1 MGERALDW
9 VASADRGA
17 LADAGWAVV
26 AFDELLRGARDT
38 GSGARAPRTSLA
50 NPAQAW
56 LHRLVATPRMA
67 VVGVRLTTLPELRVL
82 HGHVLEPASTSGIR
96 LLVQSEQRLRTL
108 VEEDFVDPGFGY
120 AYTLERALATAM
132 RLFVGRGEP
141 PAPRAC
147 GSPREDLDV
156 EQRRAVAAH
165 DGVVQVIA
173 PAGSGKTTVLVER
186 VRELHRR
193 GVAPGQILC
202 ATFNKAAAT
211 ELQQRLELAGVGGV
225 RARTFHGLGLWLLV
239 EEGVVDGAATRSPTL
254 NQWKRLCA
262 LAARDE
268 GTWIEPIQARAAVSD
283 AKLGLLATA
292 AEYRAHVA
300 RLENG
305 AVLARIYELYEE
317 MQRAS
322 GAIDFDD
329 HVMLAVRALRDDG
342 ALRARWQA
350 RFAQVLVDEY
360 QDVEPAQELLVR
372 ILAAP
377 QDGYFCVGDEDQ
389 TLYGWRRASVR
400 RMIDL
405 DLAYPGLQRISLAHN
420 YRCPPEVVS
429 ASRRLVERNVVRF
442 PKPIESA
449 PGRADGG
456 TRALELREDVDHR
469 AGAGRIARALA
480 GRRRGDVVVLA
491 RTTNL
496 LTTVALACIAPQVRI
511 SAPRAVFEPS
521 GSRRALEAYLRLM
534 ADLGSARP
542 EDVAIVCRAPG
553 RGLPLDCEDEVA
565 ARLCAGRTF
574 AAAFAGLATD
584 ARGRARLQDAGQVL
598 DVLAGIAQA
607 DRFVSHLRAAGGLDA
622 YFAAYERTFGDAEQ
636 VELEI
641 LDQIAAEAR
650 DRTVSQLS
658 ALLDA
663 RAHALRDIRD
673 DERGIELSTI
683 HGAKGREWP
692 EVWVFGCDEGQL
704 PHGLALQ
711 ATAEQ
716 TAAGEGLEAERR
728 LAYVAFTRARER
740 LVVCATES
748 APSRFA
754 SEAGLAPKRP
764 YAPPAPVVT
773 RDVRQRRSH
782 RPPRTKAEPR
792 TRQARVGPADGRLA
806 KAVEIGLGYAMRT
819 APTPAIALQTA
830 AAALEQ
836 RLVGDP
842 TTSAAMTAAKLV
854 ANVEG
859 LTAADGA
866 GILRRAGISDDGV
879 LLTGL
884 DDPLRVRLAETL
896 RGSA

>member
-1 MGERALDW
+1 MDRA
-9 VASADRGA
+9 A

-26 AFDELLRGARDT
+26 AFDELLRGARD
-38 GSGARAPRTSLA
+38 ARPRAGAPRTSLE

-56 LHRLVATPRMA
+56 LQRLAATPRMA
-67 VVGVRLTTLPELRVL
+67 VVGVRLTTLRELRVL
-82 HGHVLEPASTSGIR
+82 HGHVLEPASRSGTR

-147 GSPREDLDV
+147 GSPREDLDAG
-156 EQRRAVAAH
+156 QRRAVAAH

-186 VRELHRR
+186 VRELQRR
-193 GVAPGQILC
+193 GAVPGQILC

-211 ELQQRLELAGVGGV
+211 ELQQRLGAAGVSGV
-225 RARTFHGLGLWLLV
+225 RARTFHGLGLRLLT
-239 EEGVVDGAATRSPTL
+239 EEGRVDGAGTRSPTL
-254 NQWKRLCA
+254 SQWKRLCA

-268 GTWIEPIQARAAVSD
+268 GTWIEPTEARAAVSD

-300 RLENG
+300 GLENG
-305 AVLARIYELYEE
+305 PALARIYELYEE
-317 MQRAS
+317 MQRAA

-329 HVMLAVRALRDDG
+329 HVMLAVRALRDDR
-342 ALRARWQA
+342 ALRVRWQE

-405 DLAYPGLQRISLAHN
+405 DLAYPGLQRITLAHN
-420 YRCPPEVVS
+420 YRCPSEVVG

-442 PKPIESA
+442 PKPIEPA
-449 PGRADGG
+449 PGRAAGG
-456 TRALELREDVDHR
+456 PRALELCEDADHR
-469 AGAGRIARALA
+469 AGAERIARALA
-480 GRRRGDVVVLA
+480 GRRRGEVVVLA
-491 RTTNL
+491 RTTSL
-496 LTTVALACIAPQVRI
+496 LTTVALACVAPQVRI

-553 RGLPLDCEDEVA
+553 RGLPLDREDEVA
-565 ARLCAGRTF
+565 ARLRAGRTF
-574 AAAFAGLATD
+574 AAAFDGLATD
-584 ARGRARLQDAGQVL
+584 ARGRARLEDAGRVL
-598 DVLAGIAQA
+598 DALAGISQA
-607 DRFVSHLRAAGGLDA
+607 DRFVGHLRAAGGLEA
-622 YFAAYERTFGDAEQ
+622 YFAEYERTFGAAEQ

-641 LDQIAAEAR
+641 LDQIAADAGG
-650 DRTVSQLS
+650 RTVAELS

-673 DERGIELSTI
+673 EERGVELSTI

-692 EVWVFGCDEGQL
+692 E
-704 PHGLALQ
+704 
-711 ATAEQ
+711 
-716 TAAGEGLEAERR
+716 
-728 LAYVAFTRARER
+728 
-740 LVVCATES
+740 
-748 APSRFA
+748 
-754 SEAGLAPKRP
+754 
-764 YAPPAPVVT
+764 
-773 RDVRQRRSH
+773 
-782 RPPRTKAEPR
+782 
-792 TRQARVGPADGRLA
+792 
-806 KAVEIGLGYAMRT
+806 
-819 APTPAIALQTA
+819 
-830 AAALEQ
+830 
-836 RLVGDP
+836 
-842 TTSAAMTAAKLV
+842 
-854 ANVEG
+854 
-859 LTAADGA
+859 
-866 GILRRAGISDDGV
+866 
-879 LLTGL
+879 
-884 DDPLRVRLAETL
+884 
-896 RGSA
+896 